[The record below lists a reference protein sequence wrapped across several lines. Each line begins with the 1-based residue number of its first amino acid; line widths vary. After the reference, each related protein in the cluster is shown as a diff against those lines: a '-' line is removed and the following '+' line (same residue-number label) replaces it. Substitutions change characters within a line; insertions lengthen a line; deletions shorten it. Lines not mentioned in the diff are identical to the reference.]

1 MKLTARTI
9 ALAALELAEAE
20 GAESLTMR
28 TIAARLQRRPSSLYN
43 HITGREDLIE
53 QMRAIIVEDIDV
65 SAFASDAWDVA
76 LGLWAKSYLA
86 AFAMHARSIRLLATT
101 PITDP
106 ATLRMYDLVVSALV
120 RGGWP
125 QAQAIAVMRTVEAHV
140 LGSALDV
147 VAPENLL
154 SPDAVSPEL
163 ASLRR
168 SLDPAQFNDWSAQ
181 AAFDLGIHALIHGL
195 RERLR
200 EAQNLGES

>member
-1 MKLTARTI
+1 MKLTARVI

-65 SAFASDAWDVA
+65 SAFASEAWDVA
-76 LGLWAKSYLA
+76 LGRWAKSYLA
-86 AFAMHARSIRLLATT
+86 AFAMRARSIRLLATT

-154 SPDAVSPEL
+154 SPDAVAPEL
-163 ASLRR
+163 AALRQ
-168 SLDPAQFNDWSAQ
+168 SLDPAQFDDWSAQ

-195 RERLR
+195 RARLA
-200 EAQNLGES
+200 EAQNLDES